1 MDAFVAIETEGR
13 WTRGATVVDLDGR
26 LGRAPNARVATDLDV
41 DALLGPGRRRGRA
54 AGALTVAPARAR
66 AAARVRRQRRRAR
79 ARDPR
84 RAAAR
89 ALRRADARDLHDDH
103 RRRAR
108 RDRDRRRGSA
118 AARRTASPARPL
130 LALLLAGGG
139 LLALLT
145 VPLVRVLGE
154 AFEGAGTASAMALAL
169 FALLPAATVLSA
181 VTPVV
186 VKLELGDLAASGTVV
201 GRLSGWA
208 TAGALA
214 GTFATGFVL
223 VPLLPVRATVIG
235 IGALLVLA
243 GLAVG
248 LLFRALPGG
257 TALAVAGAAALL
269 AAVAAVS
276 GSRCAT
282 ESVYFCA
289 NVVDRSGTAGGPHAR
304 ARRPAPLLRR
314 PRRPAPPRVRLHA
327 LDGRRDRRAAPAR
340 RRRST
345 RSSSAAAGSRSRA
358 TSRRP
363 GPARA
368 RACSRSTGQL
378 VDLARDRARAAHRP
392 GPAGRGRRRAR
403 HAARRARRV
412 RRPRGRRRVRR
423 AARSRGTS
431 PRREF
436 AADVRRVLRPD
447 GIYLLNVID
456 FGDLDLVRAEAATLL
471 GVFADVRLVARPG
484 PAGGNLVLI
493 ASPRRLPAAV
503 ASRSRGA
510 RTLDRAAVGRFAGD
524 AAALTD
530 DDAPVDQ
537 LLTAGT

>member
-1 MDAFVAIETEGR
+1 VLPRGLAPLLVFVASGAVLVLEILGVRLLAPYVGLTLETYTTIIGVVLAGIAI
-13 WTRGATVVDLDGR
+13 GAAAG
-26 LGRAPNARVATDLDV
+26 
-41 DALLGPGRRRGRA
+41 GRA
-54 AGALTVAPARAR
+54 AD
-66 AAARVRRQRRRAR
+66 RV
-79 ARDPR
+79 
-84 RAAAR
+84 
-89 ALRRADARDLHDDH
+89 
-103 RRRAR
+103 
-108 RDRDRRRGSA
+108 
-118 AARRTASPARPL
+118 PARPL

-235 IGALLVLA
+235 IGALLVFA

-289 NVVDRSGTAGGPHAR
+289 NVVTDPG
-304 ARRPAPLLRR
+304 RPAGRTLVLDDLRHSYVDLDDPRHLEFAYTRWMGDAIDALRPPGDPLDAVFVGGGGFTLPRYLAATR
-314 PRRPAPPRVRLHA
+314 P
-327 LDGRRDRRAAPAR
+327 
-340 RRRST
+340 
-345 RSSSAAAGSRSRA
+345 GSRSRVLEVD
-358 TSRRP
+358 R
-363 GPARA
+363 
-368 RACSRSTGQL
+368 QL
-378 VDLARDRARAAHRP
+378 VDLARAELGLRTGPDLRVAVGDARVTLRGEPAASADLVV
-392 GPAGRGRRRAR
+392 GDAFGGRSVPWHLA
-403 HAARRARRV
+403 
-412 RRPRGRRRVRR
+412 
-423 AARSRGTS
+423 T
-431 PRREF
+431 REF